1 MAPVDPYSSSS
12 FGSTFDSRPGALKR
26 DTPLEALFINT
37 SGAAGADMPLFSGT
51 AGDNPV
57 YNHQGGIP
65 EGKTLSIFG
74 ITAANANSASTNK
87 ANQTA
92 VFVVSGNTGAGTTA
106 YQTSSLAWSAKATGP
121 FFLSLDLPIQFDGP
135 CDVWATQLTQ
145 TSAPFNAYNYTTLN
159 YVITD
164 SNNLRD
170 TL

>member
-1 MAPVDPYSSSS
+1 MPPVDPYTSSS
-12 FGSTFDSRPGALKR
+12 FGSTFASHPGALKR
-26 DTPLEALFINT
+26 DAPLGALFVNT
-37 SGAAGADMPLFSGT
+37 SGVAGDDMPLFSGT

-57 YNHQGGIP
+57 YNHQGGVP

-74 ITAANANSASTNK
+74 LTAANANSASTDK

-92 VFVVSGNTGAGTTA
+92 VLVVSGNTGAGTTA
-106 YQTSSLAWSAKATGP
+106 YQTSSLAWTAKATGP

-145 TSAPFNAYNYTTLN
+145 TSAPFNAYNYTTFS

-164 SNNLRD
+164 SSNLMN
-170 TL
+170 T

>member
-1 MAPVDPYSSSS
+1 MAPVDPYTSSS
-12 FGSTFDSRPGALKR
+12 FGSTFVSRPGAIKR
-26 DTPLEALFINT
+26 DTPLEALFLNT
-37 SGAAGADMPLFSGT
+37 SGAAGDDMPLFSGT

-74 ITAANANSASTNK
+74 ITAANGNSTETDK
-87 ANQTA
+87 LNQTA
-92 VFVVSGNTGAGTTA
+92 VLIVSGNTGAGSTA
-106 YQTSSLAWSAKATGP
+106 YQTSSMGWSAKAIGP
-121 FFLSLDLPIQFDGP
+121 FFLSLEMPVQFDGP

-145 TSAPFNAYNYTTLN
+145 TVAPYDVYNFTTLN